1 MGRWQRAR
9 LEPAAAG
16 FTFLAAVSSFL
27 SIAVSHTAH
36 AIALVLLIARGTK
49 LRWPPIAGPVCA
61 FFGWSVISAL
71 FSGDPLAGWPQ
82 LRKVFVYSMLITVYT
97 VFATRQDARRV
108 VHGWAA
114 AAFASVLVAFG
125 QFVYKWELAKEAGSD
140 FIAYYEG
147 ARITGFLSHWQTF
160 SQAVLLAFV
169 ALASYVLF
177 ARSAR
182 SHRMVW
188 LAIALTI
195 GLGLA
200 LAYTR
205 IVWLAMGIVGLYF
218 AWMINRRLLWLAPI
232 TLVILAF
239 AVPESMQQRALSA
252 ANLAENSNRIIMWR
266 AGWTMIKERTWF
278 GIGTGRMAEAFPHY
292 IPDDVDELPPG
303 YYGHLHSIYVHYAAE
318 RGVPALLALL
328 WLLGKVLWDHGRALR
343 RAPPGGDDRYLLHA
357 GVAATIAVLTV
368 GLTDLT
374 LGDSE
379 VLGTYLIL
387 IAVTYRA
394 VERNCGSIPSRA
406 D

>member
-1 MGRWQRAR
+1 MGRSKRSR

-16 FTFLAAVSSFL
+16 FTFLAAISSFL
-27 SIAVSHTAH
+27 SIFVSHTAH
-36 AIALVLLIARGTK
+36 AIALALLVARGTK

-71 FSGDPLAGWPQ
+71 FSGDPLAAWPQ
-82 LRKVFVYSMLITVYT
+82 LRKVFVYSLLITVYT
-97 VFATRQDARRV
+97 VCATRQDARRV

-114 AAFASVLVAFG
+114 AAFASVLVSFW
-125 QFVYKWELAKEAGSD
+125 QFAYKWELAKEAGSD
-140 FIAYYEG
+140 FLAYYEG

-160 SQAVLLAFV
+160 SQAVLLALV
-169 ALASYVLF
+169 ALTSYVLF
-177 ARSAR
+177 ARAAR
-182 SHRMVW
+182 AQRTIW
-188 LAIALTI
+188 LVISLTI
-195 GLGLA
+195 GLGLY
-200 LAYTR
+200 LSFTR
-205 IVWLAMGIVGLYF
+205 SVWLAIGIVGLYF

-232 TLVILAF
+232 TLAIVAIA
-239 AVPESMQQRALSA
+239 APVSVQQRALSA
-252 ANLAENSNRIIMWR
+252 VSLGENSNRIIMWR

-278 GIGTGRMAEAFPHY
+278 GIGTGRMAEAFPYY
-292 IPDDVDELPPG
+292 IPEDVNELPLG

-328 WLLGKVLWDHGRALR
+328 WLLGKVVWDHGRALR

-357 GVAATIAVLTV
+357 GVAGTIAVLTV

-394 VERNCGSIPSRA
+394 VERTLSPSPPA
-406 D
+406 AG